1 MKINKWT
8 LGLAAVGL
16 VSLTP
21 GMQAQTPPAPAP
33 APAASAP
40 APVPVVT
47 ALSATTISGYVDTSA
62 VWNPGT
68 GNANPAPYSF
78 NAGKQDGFNV
88 NSVDIKISKA
98 EDESQWAAGYVV
110 ELMYGPDAALSG
122 NAPLRQAYVSL
133 HTPVGNGIDW
143 QIGQWDNLL
152 GYESSDSYK
161 NPNWTRSYGYTIEP
175 TEHTGILASYKIN
188 DMASVQVG
196 VANTVTT
203 LGGNARNVSGAGGSA
218 IESKK
223 AVVSLLTLTAPDSFG
238 GWKGSALYAGLD
250 YGPGVSANNVNGSGV
265 AGHVVDKTH
274 LYVGA
279 TINTPVSGLTLGAA
293 WDSVNNMDTAGVGGV
308 EGAATTIAAYVSYKI
323 TDKITSNL
331 RAEYAH
337 GSAFD
342 GAGFANGA
350 APGTAG
356 ALPIN
361 LTLPNGVPQEAK
373 VFAVTETIQY
383 DLWANVISRLEVRWD
398 TSADG
403 SPHFG
408 GTTPS
413 TFAAAFPTKNNEIMV
428 AANIIYKF

>member
-21 GMQAQTPPAPAP
+21 GMRADDK
-33 APAASAP
+33 AP
-40 APVPVVT
+40 APVPVTT
-47 ALSATTISGYVDTSA
+47 ALSATTISGYVDTSME
-62 VWNPGT
+62 WNPGT

-122 NAPLRQAYVSL
+122 NAPLRQAYVTL
-133 HTPVGNGIDW
+133 RTPVGNGIDW

-175 TEHTGILASYKIN
+175 TEHTGVLASYKVN
-188 DMASVQVG
+188 DAVSLQVG

-203 LGGNARNVSGAGGSA
+203 IGGNARNASGAFGSA

-223 AVVSLLTLTAPDSFG
+223 AVVSLLTLTAPDSWG
-238 GWKGSALYAGLD
+238 GWKGSALYAGVD
-250 YGPGVSANNVNGSGV
+250 YGAGFGHENVNGSGV

-274 LYVGA
+274 IYVGA
-279 TINTPVSGLTLGAA
+279 TVNTPVSGLTLGAA
-293 WDSVNNMDTAGVGGV
+293 WDSVNNMDLAVGGL
-308 EGAATTIAAYVSYKI
+308 EGAATTIAGYASYKI
-323 TDKITSNL
+323 TDKITSNT

-342 GAGFANGA
+342 AILPLN
-350 APGTAG
+350 G
-356 ALPIN
+356 ALP
-361 LTLPNGVPQEAK
+361 NGAPQEGK

-383 DLWANVISRLEVRWD
+383 DLWANVISRLELRWD

-403 SPHFG
+403 YPHFG
-408 GTTPS
+408 GT
-413 TFAAAFPTKNNEIMV
+413 AAGAPTKQNEITV